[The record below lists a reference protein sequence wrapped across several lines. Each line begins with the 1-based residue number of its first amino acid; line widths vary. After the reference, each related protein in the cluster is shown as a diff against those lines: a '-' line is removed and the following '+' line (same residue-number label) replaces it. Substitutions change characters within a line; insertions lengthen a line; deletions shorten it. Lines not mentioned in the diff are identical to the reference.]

1 MCGGALDVLDEVP
14 LVKTCR
20 PAERRAI
27 ARTADYIRVPAG
39 VLVSS
44 ANERL
49 NPVVIVAHGE
59 VCVVGNDGVTRLREG
74 SVVGAAELLAR
85 RARSEQVV
93 TATDADLVL
102 IEPRRF
108 LPLLERCPNLAVELL
123 RTLAR
128 ESLAAGASAHA

>member
-1 MCGGALDVLDEVP
+1 MCAGAVDLLAQVP
-14 LVKTCR
+14 LVKACT

-27 ARTADYIRVPAG
+27 ARAADYIHVPAG
-39 VLVSS
+39 MLVSS

-49 NPVVIVAHGE
+49 NPVVIVARGE
-59 VCVVGNDGVTRLREG
+59 LCVIASDGVTTVRAG
-74 SVVGAAELLAR
+74 SVVGAAELLAY
-85 RARSEQVV
+85 RARSGQIL
-93 TATDADLVL
+93 TATDADLLL

-128 ESLAAGASAHA
+128 ESLAASPRARA